1 MILYLLAA
9 SGLLVHAHYCG
20 DELASWNL
28 YAKEA
33 GCGDDGC
40 GDESGPAPVVA
51 EEDGCCKDKV
61 IHIRALSEQQQVEA
75 VVLPFVAVDGLL
87 PLPVFTGLFPESS
100 VPVVGHTVACY
111 KANAP
116 PGRWQNVP
124 LHKLYVRFTYYG

>member
-1 MILYLLAA
+1 MLLYLLAA

-28 YAKEA
+28 YEKEA

-40 GDESGPAPVVA
+40 DKELEATVVM

-61 IHIRALSEQQQVEA
+61 IQIQALSEQKHAEPAFQ
-75 VVLPFVAVDGLL
+75 PFGVVDGIL
-87 PLPVFTGLFPESS
+87 PLPVFTGLFPEAS
-100 VPVVGHTVACY
+100 VPVVHHTVASY